1 MSNQNLL
8 RKEQKQ
14 EWYQRNKERI
24 LEKQRSSERRRE
36 TQREWYL
43 KNRKQCIERAI
54 KWGKSNPEARELIVH
69 RYTHKKSTQKKA
81 LQW

>member
-1 MSNQNLL
+1 MSNQNQL

-24 LEKQRSSERRRE
+24 LEKEKNSKRKKE

-43 KNRKQCIERAI
+43 KNRKQCIERSI
-54 KWGKSNPEARELIVH
+54 KWGKSNPEARE
-69 RYTHKKSTQKKA
+69 
-81 LQW
+81 

>member
-1 MSNQNLL
+1 MSSQNLL
-8 RKEQKQ
+8 RKVQKQ

-24 LEKQRSSERRRE
+24 LEKQRNSEHRRE
-36 TQREWYL
+36 TQKEWYL
-43 KNRKQCIERAI
+43 KNRKQCIERSI

>member
-1 MSNQNLL
+1 MSSQNLL
-8 RKEQKQ
+8 RKVQKQ

-24 LEKQRSSERRRE
+24 LEQQRNSKRKKE

-43 KNRKQCIERAI
+43 KNRKQCIERSI

-69 RYTHKKSTQKKA
+69 RYTHKKHTQKKE

>member
-1 MSNQNLL
+1 MSNQNQL

-24 LEKQRSSERRRE
+24 LEKQRNSKRRQKI
-36 TQREWYL
+36 QREWYL
-43 KNRKQCIERAI
+43 KNRKQCIERSI

>member
-1 MSNQNLL
+1 MSSQNLL
-8 RKEQKQ
+8 RKVQKQ

-24 LEKQRSSERRRE
+24 LEKQRNSKRKKE

-43 KNRKQCIERAI
+43 KNRKQCIERSI

-69 RYTHKKSTQKKA
+69 RYTHKKHTQKKA

>member
-1 MSNQNLL
+1 MSSQNLL
-8 RKEQKQ
+8 RKVQKQ

-24 LEKQRSSERRRE
+24 LEKEKNSERKKE

-43 KNRKQCIERAI
+43 KNKEKCIERSI
-54 KWGKSNPEARELIVH
+54 KWSRCNPEARELIVH

>member
-1 MSNQNLL
+1 MSNQNQL

-24 LEKQRSSERRRE
+24 LEKQRNSERRRKI
-36 TQREWYL
+36 QGEWYL

>member
-1 MSNQNLL
+1 MSNQNQL

-24 LEKQRSSERRRE
+24 LEKQRNSERRRKI
-36 TQREWYL
+36 QGEWYL

-69 RYTHKKSTQKKA
+69 RYTHKKGTQKKA

>member
-1 MSNQNLL
+1 MSNQNQL

-24 LEKQRSSERRRE
+24 LEKQRNSERRRE
-36 TQREWYL
+36 IQREWYL
-43 KNRKQCIERAI
+43 KNRKQCIERSI

-69 RYTHKKSTQKKA
+69 RYTHKKGTQKKA

>member
-1 MSNQNLL
+1 MSSQNQL
-8 RKEQKQ
+8 RKVQKQ

-24 LEKQRSSERRRE
+24 LEKEKNNVRKKE

-43 KNRKQCIERAI
+43 KNREQCIKRAI
-54 KWGKSNPEARELIVH
+54 KWSKSNPEARELIVH
-69 RYTHKKSTQKKA
+69 RFSHKKYTQEKA

>member
-1 MSNQNLL
+1 MSSQNVL

-24 LEKQRSSERRRE
+24 LEKQRNSKRRRE
-36 TQREWYL
+36 IQRKWYM
-43 KNRKQCIERAI
+43 KHKEICIERAI
-54 KWGKSNPEARELIVH
+54 KWSKSNPEARELIVH
-69 RYTHKKSTQKKA
+69 RYTHKKHTQKKE

>member
-1 MSNQNLL
+1 MSSQNQL
-8 RKEQKQ
+8 RKVQKQ

-24 LEKQRSSERRRE
+24 LEKEKNSERKKE

-43 KNRKQCIERAI
+43 KNRKRCIERSI
-54 KWGKSNPEARELIVH
+54 KWTKSNPEARELIVH
-69 RYTHKKSTQKKA
+69 RYTHKKHTQNKE

>member
-1 MSNQNLL
+1 MSSQNLL
-8 RKEQKQ
+8 RKVQKQ

-24 LEKQRSSERRRE
+24 LEQQRNSKRKKE

-43 KNRKQCIERAI
+43 KNRKQCIERSI

-69 RYTHKKSTQKKA
+69 RYTHKKHTQKRA

>member
-1 MSNQNLL
+1 MSNQNQL

-36 TQREWYL
+36 IQREWYL
-43 KNRKQCIERAI
+43 KNRKQCIERSI
-54 KWGKSNPEARELIVH
+54 KCGKSNPEARELIVH
-69 RYTHKKSTQKKA
+69 RYTHKKGTQKKA

>member
-1 MSNQNLL
+1 MSSQNVL

-24 LEKQRSSERRRE
+24 LEQQRNSKRKKE
-36 TQREWYL
+36 TQRGWYL
-43 KNRKQCIERAI
+43 KNKKKCIERAI
-54 KWGKSNPEARELIVH
+54 EWGKSNPEARKLIVH
-69 RYTHKKSTQKKA
+69 RYIHKKHTQNKE

>member
-1 MSNQNLL
+1 MSNQNQL

-36 TQREWYL
+36 IQREWYL
-43 KNRKQCIERAI
+43 KNRKQCIERSI
-54 KWGKSNPEARELIVH
+54 EWGKSNPEARKLIVH
-69 RYTHKKSTQKKA
+69 RYTHKKHTQKKA

>member
-1 MSNQNLL
+1 MSSQNLL
-8 RKEQKQ
+8 RKVQKQ

-24 LEKQRSSERRRE
+24 LEKQRNSKRKKE

-43 KNRKQCIERAI
+43 KNRKRCIERSI

-69 RYTHKKSTQKKA
+69 RYTHKKHTQKKE

>member
-1 MSNQNLL
+1 MSSQNLL
-8 RKEQKQ
+8 RKVQKQ

-24 LEKQRSSERRRE
+24 LEQQRNSKRKKE

-43 KNRKQCIERAI
+43 KNRKRCIERSI
-54 KWGKSNPEARELIVH
+54 EWGKSNPEARELIVH
-69 RYTHKKSTQKKA
+69 RFSHKKYTQEKA

>member
-1 MSNQNLL
+1 MSSQNQL
-8 RKEQKQ
+8 RKVQKQ

-24 LEKQRSSERRRE
+24 LEKEKNNVRKKE
-36 TQREWYL
+36 TQRVWYL
-43 KNRKQCIERAI
+43 KNKEKCIERAI

-69 RYTHKKSTQKKA
+69 RYTHKKHSQKKE

>member
-1 MSNQNLL
+1 MSNQNQL

-24 LEKQRSSERRRE
+24 LEKQRNSERRQE
-36 TQREWYL
+36 IQREWYL
-43 KNRKQCIERAI
+43 KNREQCIERSI

-69 RYTHKKSTQKKA
+69 RYTYKKHTQKKA

>member
-1 MSNQNLL
+1 MSSQNLL
-8 RKEQKQ
+8 RKVQKQ

-24 LEKQRSSERRRE
+24 LEQQKNSKRKKE

-43 KNRKQCIERAI
+43 KNRKRCIERSI

>member
-1 MSNQNLL
+1 MSSQNLL
-8 RKEQKQ
+8 RKVQKQ

-24 LEKQRSSERRRE
+24 LEQQKNSKRKKE

-43 KNRKQCIERAI
+43 KNRKRCIERSI

-69 RYTHKKSTQKKA
+69 RYTHKKHTQKKA

>member
-1 MSNQNLL
+1 MSSQNVL
-8 RKEQKQ
+8 RKVQKQ

-24 LEKQRSSERRRE
+24 LEKQRNSERRRE
-36 TQREWYL
+36 IQREWYL
-43 KNRKQCIERAI
+43 KNRKQCIERSI

-69 RYTHKKSTQKKA
+69 RYTHKKHTQKKA

>member
-1 MSNQNLL
+1 MSSQNLL
-8 RKEQKQ
+8 RKVQKQ

-24 LEKQRSSERRRE
+24 LEQQKNSKRKKE

-43 KNRKQCIERAI
+43 KNRIRCIERSI

>member
-1 MSNQNLL
+1 MSSQNLL
-8 RKEQKQ
+8 RKVQKQ

-24 LEKQRSSERRRE
+24 LEKQRNSKRRQKI
-36 TQREWYL
+36 QREWYL
-43 KNRKQCIERAI
+43 KNRKQCIERSI

-69 RYTHKKSTQKKA
+69 RYTHKKHTQKKA

>member
-1 MSNQNLL
+1 MSSQNLL
-8 RKEQKQ
+8 RKVQKQ

-36 TQREWYL
+36 IQREWYL
-43 KNRKQCIERAI
+43 KNKEKCIERAI
-54 KWGKSNPEARELIVH
+54 EWSKTNPEARELIVH

>member
-1 MSNQNLL
+1 MSSQNLL
-8 RKEQKQ
+8 RKVQKQ

-24 LEKQRSSERRRE
+24 LEQQRNSERKKE

-43 KNRKQCIERAI
+43 KNREQCIKRAI
-54 KWGKSNPEARELIVH
+54 KGSKSSPVARELIVH
-69 RYTHKKSTQKKA
+69 RFSHKKYTQEKA

>member
-1 MSNQNLL
+1 MSSQNLL
-8 RKEQKQ
+8 RKVQKQ

-24 LEKQRSSERRRE
+24 LEQQKNSKRKKE

-43 KNRKQCIERAI
+43 KNRKRCIERSI
-54 KWGKSNPEARELIVH
+54 KWGKSNPEAREVIVH

>member
-1 MSNQNLL
+1 MSNQNVL

-24 LEKQRSSERRRE
+24 LEQQKNSKRKKE

-43 KNRKQCIERAI
+43 KNRKQCIERSI

-69 RYTHKKSTQKKA
+69 RYTHKKCTQKKA

>member
-1 MSNQNLL
+1 MSSQNLL
-8 RKEQKQ
+8 RKVQKQ

-24 LEKQRSSERRRE
+24 LEQQRNSNRKKE
-36 TQREWYL
+36 TQRGWYL

-69 RYTHKKSTQKKA
+69 RYTHKKHTQKKA

>member
-1 MSNQNLL
+1 MSSQNQL

-24 LEKQRSSERRRE
+24 LEQQKNSNRKKE

-69 RYTHKKSTQKKA
+69 RYTHKKHTQKKA

>member
-1 MSNQNLL
+1 MSSQNVL
-8 RKEQKQ
+8 RKVQKQ

-24 LEKQRSSERRRE
+24 LEKEKNSKRKKE

-43 KNRKQCIERAI
+43 KNRKQCIERSI

>member
-1 MSNQNLL
+1 MSSQNLL
-8 RKEQKQ
+8 KKVQKQ

-24 LEKQRSSERRRE
+24 LEQQKNSKRKKE

-43 KNRKQCIERAI
+43 KNRKRCIERSI

>member
-1 MSNQNLL
+1 MSSQNQL

-14 EWYQRNKERI
+14 EWYQHNKERI
-24 LEKQRSSERRRE
+24 LEKERNSERKKE

-43 KNRKQCIERAI
+43 KNKEKCIERSI
-54 KWGKSNPEARELIVH
+54 KWSKTNPEARELIVH
-69 RYTHKKSTQKKA
+69 RYTHKKYSQKKE